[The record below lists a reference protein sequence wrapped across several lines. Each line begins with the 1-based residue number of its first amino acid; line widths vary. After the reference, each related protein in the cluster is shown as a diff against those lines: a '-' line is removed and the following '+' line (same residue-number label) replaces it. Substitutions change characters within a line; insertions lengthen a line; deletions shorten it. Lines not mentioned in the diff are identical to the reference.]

1 MLLIKHKSASVS
13 DHAAKK
19 RQAAAKDIHTRDRQT
34 KDSPSKDQRVVR
46 TQRQLDAAFVEL
58 LHRRSY
64 GNIRVSD
71 ITKKAKVGRATFYA
85 HYASKDDLLR
95 SQFARI
101 VAPMLALRPDEA
113 CPLDA
118 TAFFAHVLS
127 SARIYKA
134 LIGGVESGAAPTVLR
149 DCFEERVRQAL
160 HQRKNP
166 AALPTESAMRQAI
179 ISRVVAS
186 SMLAVIECAMES
198 NSAPSPQEAQAILR
212 KFVGG
217 GLTALRTSDSRSP
230 AAR

>member
-1 MLLIKHKSASVS
+1 MPLIKHKSASVS
-13 DHAAKK
+13 DHPAKK
-19 RQAAAKDIHTRDRQT
+19 RHT
-34 KDSPSKDQRVVR
+34 KDQRVVR
-46 TQRQLDAAFVEL
+46 TRRQLDAAFVEL

-95 SQFARI
+95 SQFNRI
-101 VAPMLALRPDEA
+101 VAPMLALSPDEA

-127 SARIYKA
+127 SPRIYKA

-160 HQRKNP
+160 HQRKNS
-166 AALPTESAMRQAI
+166 AALPPESTLRQAI

-186 SMLAVIECAMES
+186 SILVVIECGMES
-198 NSAPSPQEAQAILR
+198 DPTPSPHEAQAILR

-217 GLTALRTSDSRSP
+217 GLTALRT
-230 AAR
+230 

>member
-1 MLLIKHKSASVS
+1 MPLTKHKSASVS
-13 DHAAKK
+13 DHPTKN
-19 RQAAAKDIHTRDRQT
+19 RQT
-34 KDSPSKDQRVVR
+34 KDQRIKDQRVLR
-46 TQRQLDAAFVEL
+46 TRRQLDVAFVEL

-64 GNIRVSD
+64 GNIHVSD
-71 ITKKAKVGRATFYA
+71 ITKKAGVGRATFYA
-85 HYASKDDLLR
+85 HYASKEELLR

-101 VAPMLALRPDEA
+101 VAPMLALTPDEA

-118 TAFFAHVLS
+118 TAFFAHVFS

-160 HQRKNP
+160 HRRKIL
-166 AALPTESAMRQAI
+166 AALPAESAMRQAI

-186 SMLAVIECAMES
+186 SMLAVIESGMES
-198 NSAPSPQEAQAILR
+198 NPAPSPQEAQAILR

-217 GLTALRTSDSRSP
+217 GLTALRT
-230 AAR
+230 

>member
-1 MLLIKHKSASVS
+1 MLLIKHKSVSVS
-13 DHAAKK
+13 DHAAN
-19 RQAAAKDIHTRDRQT
+19 RQT
-34 KDSPSKDQRVVR
+34 KDRQTKDQRVVR
-46 TQRQLDAAFVEL
+46 TRRQLDDAFVEL

-71 ITKKAKVGRATFYA
+71 ITKKAGVGRATFYA

-95 SQFARI
+95 SQFTRI
-101 VAPMLALRPDEA
+101 VAPMLALKPDEA

-127 SARIYKA
+127 SVRIYKA
-134 LIGGVESGAAPTVLR
+134 LIGGAESGAAPTVLR

-160 HQRKNP
+160 DQRKNP
-166 AALPTESAMRQAI
+166 TAIPIESAMRQAI

-186 SMLAVIECAMES
+186 SMLAVIECGMES
-198 NSAPSPQEAQAILR
+198 NPAPSPQEAQAILST
-212 KFVGG
+212 FVGG
-217 GLTALRTSDSRSP
+217 GLTALRTSDSRTP